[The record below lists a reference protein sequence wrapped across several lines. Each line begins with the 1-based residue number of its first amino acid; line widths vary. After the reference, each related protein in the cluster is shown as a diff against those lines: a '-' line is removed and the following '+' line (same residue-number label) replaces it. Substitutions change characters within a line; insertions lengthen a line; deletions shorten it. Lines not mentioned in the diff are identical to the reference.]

1 MPGKIRFGVY
11 ELDRDAMELRKHGA
25 PIRLQEQPFRVLA
38 MLAERPGEVISR
50 EQLQEEIWG
59 NTFVDFDQSLNKA
72 VNRVRE
78 ALNDNA
84 GTPQYIE
91 TVPRRGYR
99 FIAPVAAISGAE
111 VQPQT
116 PPVRPVSAG
125 VPPQSHRPRSR
136 KVIAAL
142 VIAGVLAAVVIMTLV
157 WLRHTRKPT
166 PSEATLVKSFAW
178 APALSHDG
186 KLLAYSSSVGG
197 GEQHI
202 WVQQTAGGEA
212 MRVTTDPDAESA
224 PDFSPDG
231 SRIAF
236 CSERKGGGL
245 YIASTL
251 PGEPRLVVSS
261 SDAVD
266 PRFSPGGDSILY
278 WEDLKVFT
286 VSVNGGQPVA
296 LPLNQDFRVYGAPI
310 WAPNGKE
317 ILLYGVRNNQQGE
330 APSWWIAPLV
340 AGHATPANLP
350 GVAQNYAPG
359 NAARAW
365 VRTADGQEW
374 IIYSTAGLE
383 SWKLWRIG
391 ISSRGVIDENPE
403 LLSSGNGRL
412 GPGGAA
418 SEDGKL
424 AYTIWNSRA
433 SIFQVSI
440 SDRGQKLGPTFQ
452 LALPEG
458 GSYTSPSLS
467 RDGRWMAYDTYS
479 PGKPTAILL
488 RDLSTGTD
496 HILDETGRRESI
508 VGLSR
513 HGDFAA
519 HDGETSI
526 SPDGSRVLFER
537 DGKARRWPDNV
548 QSHLPDGFMAAA
560 ADGEPEQV
568 CELCTPRG
576 FSSDGSVVLLQK
588 YVQTDQ
594 NEDRIVAL
602 DLRTRTEHDFLSQ
615 RDKPLYHAFFSW
627 DDRWVVFKR
636 LLSAGARS
644 PAQIL
649 IAQVMHGA
657 AADQAE
663 WITVTDGAYEDDK
676 PQFSPDGNTV
686 YFTST
691 RDGYLCIWA
700 QRLDP
705 MTKHPLGP
713 PFAFE
718 HFHNSEGRG
727 GAYHQFSS
735 DLAVA
740 GDKILINLPHINH
753 DIWMTQMP

>member
-1 MPGKIRFGVY
+1 MSSKIRFGGY

-25 PIRLQEQPFRVLA
+25 PVRLQEQPFRVLA
-38 MLAERPGEVISR
+38 MLAERPGEVITR
-50 EQLQEEIWG
+50 EQLQEQIWG

-99 FIAPVAAISGAE
+99 FIAPVSAS
-111 VQPQT
+111 PQT
-116 PPVRPVSAG
+116 EAPAQPAPVSTVSVENPAQ
-125 VPPQSHRPRSR
+125 PKTEKSPSRS
-136 KVIAAL
+136 VLIAAL
-142 VIAGVLAAVVIMTLV
+142 TVATVLAAIGIATVA
-157 WLRHTRKPT
+157 WLRQSNKPT
-166 PSEATLVKSFAW
+166 LQEARLIGSFGW
-178 APALSHDG
+178 APALSRDG
-186 KLLAYSSSVGG
+186 KLLAYTSSVGG
-197 GEQHI
+197 GHQHI

-212 MRVTTDPDAESA
+212 MRVTTGPDAESA

-261 SDAVD
+261 DDAED

-278 WEDLKVFT
+278 WQDLKVFT

-317 ILLYGVRNNQQGE
+317 ILLYGVRNHQQGE
-330 APSWWIAPLV
+330 APSWWIVPLV

-350 GVAQNYAPG
+350 GAAQNYAPRT
-359 NAARAW
+359 AARAW

-391 ISSRGVIDENPE
+391 ISSRGVMDENPE

-412 GPGGAA
+412 GPGAAA

-458 GSYTSPSLS
+458 GSYISPSLS
-467 RDGRWMAYDTYS
+467 RDGRWLAYDTYS
-479 PGKPTAILL
+479 PGKPDAIRL
-488 RDLSTGTD
+488 RDLSTGTE
-496 HILDETGRRESI
+496 HILDETGRRERF
-508 VGLSR
+508 LADN
-513 HGDFAA
+513 GD
-519 HDGETSI
+519 TSI

-537 DGKARRWPDNV
+537 DGKAGRWPDAV
-548 QSHLPDGFMAAA
+548 QSHMPDGFMAAA

-588 YVQTDQ
+588 YVETDHNQ
-594 NEDRIVAL
+594 DRIVAL
-602 DLRTRTEHDFLSQ
+602 DLHTRTEHDFLSQ

-636 LLSAGARS
+636 LLPPSAGTGV

-649 IAQVMHGA
+649 IAQVRHGA
-657 AADQAE
+657 AAGQTE
-663 WITVTDGAYEDDK
+663 WIAVTDGEYEDDK
-676 PQFSPDGNTV
+676 
-686 YFTST
+686 
-691 RDGYLCIWA
+691 
-700 QRLDP
+700 
-705 MTKHPLGP
+705 
-713 PFAFE
+713 
-718 HFHNSEGRG
+718 
-727 GAYHQFSS
+727 
-735 DLAVA
+735 
-740 GDKILINLPHINH
+740 
-753 DIWMTQMP
+753 

>member
-11 ELDRDAMELRKHGA
+11 ELDRDAMELRKRGVVL
-25 PIRLQEQPFRVLA
+25 RLQEQPFRVLA
-38 MLAERPGEVISR
+38 MLTERPGEVITR
-50 EQLQEEIWG
+50 EQLQEQIWG

-84 GTPQYIE
+84 GTPQYVE

-99 FIAPVAAISGAE
+99 FIAPVAAI
-111 VQPQT
+111 PQT
-116 PPVRPVSAG
+116 EEPAVVNLGPADGPARPG
-125 VPPQSHRPRSR
+125 SHRSPSR
-136 KVIAAL
+136 RV
-142 VIAGVLAAVVIMTLV
+142 VLAALTMASVLV
-157 WLRHTRKPT
+157 AIGIIAIARLRQTRKPT
-166 PSEATLVKSFAW
+166 LQEARLIKSFGW
-178 APALSHDG
+178 APALSRDG

-197 GEQHI
+197 GEPHI

-212 MRVTTDPDAESA
+212 MRVTTGPDAESE

-231 SRIAF
+231 ARIAF
-236 CSERKGGGL
+236 YSGRKGGGI

-251 PGEPRLVVSS
+251 PGEPRLVVSI
-261 SDAVD
+261 SDAED
-266 PRFSPGGDSILY
+266 PRFSPGGDTLLY
-278 WEDLKVFT
+278 WLDLKVFT
-286 VSVNGGQPVA
+286 VSVNGGQPTA

-317 ILLYGVRNNQQGE
+317 LLLYGVHTNQRNE
-330 APSWWIAPLV
+330 APSWWIVPLV
-340 AGHATPANLP
+340 AGQAKPANLP
-350 GVAQNYAPG
+350 GVPQNDSPG
-359 NAARAW
+359 QAVRAW
-365 VRTADGQEW
+365 VRTAEGQEW

-383 SWKLWRIG
+383 NWKFWRIR
-391 ISSRGVIDENPE
+391 ISPRGVLDENPE

-412 GPGGAA
+412 GPGGSA

-424 AYTIWNSRA
+424 AYNIWNSSA
-433 SIFQVSI
+433 SIFQISI

-467 RDGRWMAYDTYS
+467 RDGRWMAYDSYN
-479 PGKPTAILL
+479 PGKPNAILL

-496 HILDETGRRESI
+496 HILDETGRRERF
-508 VGLSR
+508 LADN
-513 HGDFAA
+513 GD
-519 HDGETSI
+519 TSI

-537 DGKARRWPDNV
+537 DGKAGRWPDAV
-548 QSHLPDGFMAAA
+548 QSHMPDGFMAAA

-588 YVQTDQ
+588 YVETDHNQ
-594 NEDRIVAL
+594 DRIVAL

-636 LLSAGARS
+636 LLPPSAGTGV

-649 IAQVMHGA
+649 IAQVRHGA
-657 AADQAE
+657 AAGQTE
-663 WITVTDGAYEDDK
+663 WIAVTDGEYEDDK

-705 MTKHPLGP
+705 MTKHPSGP

-718 HFHNSEGRG
+718 HFHNSEGRAA
-727 GAYHQFSS
+727 AYHSFSS
-735 DLAVA
+735 DLTVA
-740 GDKILINLPHINH
+740 RDKILINLPHINH